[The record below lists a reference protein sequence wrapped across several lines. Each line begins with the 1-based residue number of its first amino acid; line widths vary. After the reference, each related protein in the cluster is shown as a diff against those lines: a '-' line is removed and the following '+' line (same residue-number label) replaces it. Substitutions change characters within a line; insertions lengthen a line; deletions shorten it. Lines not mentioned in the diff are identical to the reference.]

1 MADSTPSAHQ
11 REDLVQGEWRQG
23 RGALPSSLIFRSVL
37 GWNGMELASK
47 GWMEPTDPLAQGSC
61 GSPRVKPR
69 VLVPQISFEPCPPR
83 LTSNAW
89 FGRVLNCE
97 VMS

>member
-1 MADSTPSAHQ
+1 MADSAPSVHQ
-11 REDLVQGEWRQG
+11 PEDLVQGEWRQG

-37 GWNGMELASK
+37 GWNGMELSSK

-69 VLVPQISFEPCPPR
+69 VSVPGHLSHALP
-83 LTSNAW
+83 A
-89 FGRVLNCE
+89 
-97 VMS
+97 